1 VLAAFADE
9 KPTKET
15 HMKRQ
20 LKQTG
25 ILAAGLFCATQAL
38 ASWTDVA
45 DEKELRAVQASSTFE
60 GQDIYGRRFAAA
72 FEQDGSA
79 RIEVDGSS
87 MTAPWHFAAGGF
99 CIQWQ
104 EGTECYRVQKG
115 NASEYRTVRVRDG
128 QAMPVFARQ
137 GEGPKLSAL
146 GR

>member
-1 VLAAFADE
+1 
-9 KPTKET
+9 
-15 HMKRQ
+15 MKRQ

-38 ASWTDVA
+38 AGWTDVA
-45 DEKELRAVQASSTFE
+45 DQKEIIAVQASSTFQ

-72 FEQDGSA
+72 FEPDGSA
-79 RIEVDGSS
+79 RVAVDGTR
-87 MTAPWHFAAGGF
+87 MTAPWHFAGGEQL

-115 NASEYRTVRVRDG
+115 EGSEYRTVRVRDG

-137 GEGPKLSAL
+137 GESPELSAL